1 MQGTLPLRLLSL
13 RYGADLVYGEEI
25 VDKRII
31 SAVRVPNGMRLRTD
45 SIRSVPPT
53 AVSIVRGCFRG

>member
-1 MQGTLPLRLLSL
+1 MRVCSCYIQGTLPLRLLSL

-31 SAVRVPNGMRLRTD
+31 ATNRVQNGAC
-45 SIRSVPPT
+45 V
-53 AVSIVRGCFRG
+53 